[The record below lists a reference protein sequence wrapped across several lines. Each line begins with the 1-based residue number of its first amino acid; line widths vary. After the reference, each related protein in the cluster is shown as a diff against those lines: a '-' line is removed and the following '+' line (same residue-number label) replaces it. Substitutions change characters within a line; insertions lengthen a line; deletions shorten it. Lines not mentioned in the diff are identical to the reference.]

1 MFLFFSFKMKLIFER
16 GYSSAEHFMMPRDVI
31 LSRWLRTYL
40 VFQSDKS
47 LALNRNFNQKDCL
60 LCWDCPQR
68 TQCYW
73 PFLHRKFK
81 FASFG
86 WLGFLPFPCGSRL
99 EMNFQVQSYI
109 KNTNVSCEKPE
120 AEWCLSPDAKV
131 TAVFFSFI
139 PADHRLLHLLPPF
152 RELKLENSH
161 TYRPSAMFTA
171 LRLSTTFNFALSFVC

>member
-1 MFLFFSFKMKLIFER
+1 MLLNAASCFCFSVLKWSWYLR
-16 GYSSAEHFMMPRDVI
+16 GVIHLLNSLWCPGDVI

-139 PADHRLLHLLPPF
+139 PADHRLLHLLLPF

-161 TYRPSAMFTA
+161 TYRPSACS
-171 LRLSTTFNFALSFVC
+171 LH